1 MSRAWLLTL
10 LTGGSTMVIK
20 GLGALLPARPE
31 TSRVS
36 AALARAAPLLL
47 VGVLTALIVVQV
59 FSVGHHLTIDA
70 RLAGLI
76 VAVSGVLLRV
86 PPAVILIAAALAT
99 ALARSITAS

>member
-1 MSRAWLLTL
+1 VSRAWLLTL
-10 LTGGSTMVIK
+10 LTGGSTVAIK

-36 AALARAAPLLL
+36 AALARATPFLL

-59 FSVGHHLTIDA
+59 FSVGHRLTIDA
-70 RLAGLI
+70 RLTGLF

-99 ALARSITAS
+99 ALVRFVIAS